1 MNDNQV
7 WQLSI
12 SSIYRLDPLAVREGV
27 PYSALE
33 ISASSAATTEAFN
46 KLAKHTEQSHKKAIC
61 QLLVWAWHEKQPS
74 AEFKDLLGTIPA
86 EEVGSVKKVIIQFVT
101 FAGFKPVHQE
111 AQSFAIFGFSW
122 KDSICNSFA
131 PAWVNVFIPGLSQTS
146 SKK

>member
-1 MNDNQV
+1 M
-7 WQLSI
+7 S
-12 SSIYRLDPLAVREGV
+12 EGV
-27 PYSALE
+27 AYSALE

-46 KLAKHTEQSHKKAIC
+46 KLSKHTEQSHTKDIC

-86 EEVGSVKKVIIQFVT
+86 EEVGSVKKVVIQFVT

-131 PAWVNVFIPGLSQTS
+131 PARVNLFIL
-146 SKK
+146 